1 MSKIIEIKNAVVE
14 FLQENIKCHDIT
26 VVKLEKV
33 GDNWEAIVEVYEDD
47 SFLKAMNLPPK
58 NVRLFYSVK
67 LDDQKEI
74 LAFERTAE

>member
-1 MSKIIEIKNAVVE
+1 MSKIIDIKNAVVE